1 MKKQLRTLIAGL
13 ALIAVT
19 NTVAL
24 IGVNYNRSGEP
35 DAVAVL
41 TEREL
46 GLPHRYG
53 FLKENSGIAL
63 NILWRMGHKAPYG
76 PNNYDRWEHAI
87 WLDKEKLE
95 TLGFDLSEPLTSE
108 KARRYYEKMLP
119 RDVYLVLEYD
129 GDMHK
134 QVIKRRKNE
143 LVERQALL
151 TNNPE
156 KEEFKKQVKHAR
168 DRLEAE
174 EQFNSRLFVIDA
186 GIDKAALRA
195 RYPDRTKYL
204 IMAGQVDLHLNEDSF
219 KGHIR
224 GLTIKSVNVPLD
236 YHTILMP
243 LMDQDSYRKQP
254 EGPRY
259 SVKLA
264 IGQRLEPW
272 VKDVSLQE

>member
-19 NTVAL
+19 NAVAL

-46 GLPHRYG
+46 RLPYRHG

-63 NILWRMGHKAPYG
+63 NILWRVGYRAPYR
-76 PNNYDRWEHAI
+76 PSRYDRIEHAL

-95 TLGFDLSEPLTSE
+95 ALGFDLSEPLNSE
-108 KARRYYEKMLP
+108 KARRYYKKMLP

-134 QVIKRRKNE
+134 QTIEKRKSE
-143 LVERQALL
+143 LAEQQALL

-156 KEEFKKQVKHAR
+156 KMDFKKQVKNAR

-186 GIDKAALRA
+186 GRDKTVLRG

-204 IMAGQVDLHLNEDSF
+204 IMAGQVDLHVYESSF
-219 KGHIR
+219 KGNIR
-224 GLTIKSVNVPLD
+224 SLTIKSVNVPLD
-236 YHTILMP
+236 YHSILVP
-243 LMDQDSYRKQP
+243 LMDQDNHRKQS

-259 SVKLA
+259 RVKLA
-264 IGQRLEPW
+264 TGQRLEPW
-272 VKDVSLQE
+272 VKEVSLQE